1 MRVGETVVMD
11 QGPLAEHSLLSLLTP
26 VVLTSTPVPLTAN
39 VVPDLVFGGDPNAD
53 GVAYITSS

>member
-1 MRVGETVVMD
+1 MVMD
-11 QGPLAEHSLLSLLTP
+11 QGPLAEYSLLSLLTP
-26 VVLTSTPVPLTAN
+26 VVLTSTPVPLTAH